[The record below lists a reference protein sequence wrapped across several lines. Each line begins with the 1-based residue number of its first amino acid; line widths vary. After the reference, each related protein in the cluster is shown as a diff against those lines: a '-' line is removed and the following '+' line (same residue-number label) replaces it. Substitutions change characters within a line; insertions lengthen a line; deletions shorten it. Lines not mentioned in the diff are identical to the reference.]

1 MKQLFGTLLA
11 FFALQTIE
19 GQDYKSFTFEMSDGS
34 TRTISIEHLVLTF
47 RNGSLQLQQDQ
58 NSEEFK
64 LADLRQMYFTGQ
76 TTAIDPVSVEPATDS
91 PVEVYSI
98 EGIRIGVYATREA
111 AQQQLPQGLYVIRNK
126 RETYKM
132 LIP

>member
-19 GQDYKSFTFEMSDGS
+19 GQDYKSLTFEMSDGS

-58 NSEEFK
+58 NSE
-64 LADLRQMYFTGQ
+64 
-76 TTAIDPVSVEPATDS
+76 
-91 PVEVYSI
+91 
-98 EGIRIGVYATREA
+98 
-111 AQQQLPQGLYVIRNK
+111 
-126 RETYKM
+126 
-132 LIP
+132 